1 MHKLFT
7 VCTEQVRYPYTEHA
21 ASGLPNPT
29 HLEGE
34 VRFDQAQDQQVVTTR
49 SPRIVTECL
58 LIRSMLIKMYVYA
71 IHSRFFIGTILF
83 IRKNGY
89 EFITTLAL
97 SSLMSPFSLTCL
109 PLSC

>member
-29 HLEGE
+29 HLEGKA
-34 VRFDQAQDQQVVTTR
+34 RFDQAQDQQVVTTR

-58 LIRSMLIKMYVYA
+58 LTRSMLIKMYVYA
-71 IHSRFFIGTILF
+71 IYSRFRIGTILF
-83 IRKNGY
+83 IRKHGY
-89 EFITTLAL
+89 EFITTLSL
-97 SSLMSPFSLTCL
+97 SSLMRPFSLCCP